1 VADGLTG
8 NLAGQLG
15 RLGWDA
21 GRLARHQRARLRA
34 LLRHAARHSAF
45 HSARLAGFDPGRFE
59 LADLP
64 RLPVMTKEQL
74 MASFDEVVT
83 DPRLRRGAVEA
94 HLAAGR
100 QEPRL
105 LLGEYVCLAS
115 GGSSGRRGVFVQTV
129 TEFTA
134 FVAALVRE
142 PMARPPAA
150 RPGVWWSA
158 WSGPPRPPTPA
169 VSAPPPPPAHR
180 SG

>member
-1 VADGLTG
+1 
-8 NLAGQLG
+8 
-15 RLGWDA
+15 
-21 GRLARHQRARLRA
+21 
-34 LLRHAARHSAF
+34 
-45 HSARLAGFDPGRFE
+45 
-59 LADLP
+59 
-64 RLPVMTKEQL
+64 MTKEQL

-142 PMARPPAA
+142 PMARLPPAA